1 MSDAYVAIR
10 GALLRSIDDAEME
23 SLDTSTS
30 TEGEHTPTPSPG
42 IPLTNAEFENALCE
56 LIDNQKWSSAI
67 THVRQFK
74 RMSQLSGSN
83 LNLTIVGAGMLS
95 LSGSYDSHSNDEL
108 STILNIYAQ
117 RLIRDKTGKSPL
129 SSLVRKAVTC
139 IQTSGRNRNL

>member
-129 SSLVRKAVTC
+129 SSLVPKAVT
-139 IQTSGRNRNL
+139 

>member
-1 MSDAYVAIR
+1 M
-10 GALLRSIDDAEME
+10 
-23 SLDTSTS
+23 
-30 TEGEHTPTPSPG
+30 
-42 IPLTNAEFENALCE
+42 TNAEFENALCE

-129 SSLVRKAVTC
+129 SSLVPKAVTC

>member
-56 LIDNQKWSSAI
+56 LIDNQKLSSAI

-129 SSLVRKAVTC
+129 SSLVPKAVT
-139 IQTSGRNRNL
+139 